1 MDNKMIARELQ
12 RIAGI
17 ITSNSKPT
25 PMVCKGCGYTDYLTP
40 SRKLRAEKSE
50 RGYYCD
56 RCLSFMRRKRREEF
70 RRLME
75 VRRNELTKKALHG

>member
-17 ITSNSKPT
+17 ITSNSHPT

-40 SRKLRAEKSE
+40 SRLLRAQNTE

-56 RCLSFMRRKRREEF
+56 RCASFMKRQNRR
-70 RRLME
+70 RRLQETTYDQHE
-75 VRRNELTKKALHG
+75 VGRE